1 MLEGQLIT
9 FMVAIALLTISPGA
23 DTVMVTRNA
32 LRGGFADGVITS
44 FGICLGLF
52 VHAAISSGGLAL
64 ILMGSVDL
72 FAWVRLAGGLYL
84 MYMGAQSLIIGLR
97 ATAAT
102 SLDLASQKS
111 ESRPVGGRPVKGRPV
126 AGGQV
131 PALQSLGEGFLSN
144 TLNPKTA
151 VFYMAFLPQFIDPDG
166 NPFWQAQLL
175 AGVHFIL
182 AMVWQCV
189 IAAMVDKAKL
199 MLTRPQVLRGL
210 NCVIGVMLISF
221 GLALAL

>member
-1 MLEGQLIT
+1 M
-9 FMVAIALLTISPGA
+9 
-23 DTVMVTRNA
+23 
-32 LRGGFADGVITS
+32 
-44 FGICLGLF
+44 
-52 VHAAISSGGLAL
+52 
-64 ILMGSVDL
+64 
-72 FAWVRLAGGLYL
+72 
-84 MYMGAQSLIIGLR
+84 
-97 ATAAT
+97 
-102 SLDLASQKS
+102 
-111 ESRPVGGRPVKGRPV
+111 
-126 AGGQV
+126 
-131 PALQSLGEGFLSN
+131 SN